1 MTPETSFVIL
11 FSIATTVA
19 ILVRRFRAP
28 YTVALVVVG
37 LVIGSLHVVEAP
49 HLTKELLFAIILPG
63 LLFEAAFN
71 LDMKVFWSNRR
82 AISGLAVPGVVVAI
96 ALTAAIVTPV
106 LTWLGGD
113 PSFNW
118 RYGLV
123 FGALIAA
130 TDPIAVVALFKQ
142 LNVGH
147 RLSTLVEAE
156 SLLNDGTSVVFFT
169 LILAFVSGS
178 STSVTSLLT
187 QFAVTVGGGA
197 IVGWVFG
204 LVATQVSKRIDD
216 PLIEI
221 TLTVIAAYGSFAIAE
236 QFHFSGVIA
245 TVVAGMFCGTYGWHS
260 AMSASTKLAVE
271 SFWDYVAF
279 ALNSVVFLLIG
290 FEVDPAT
297 LLASSNL
304 ILVAYFGALAARLS
318 VVAATVALL
327 RPTSERMPAKWTAVL
342 TWGGLRGALSM
353 VLALAL
359 PYDFPHRDQLITMT
373 FGVVL
378 LSLVVQGTTMSW
390 LLRRLDIV
398 QEHEGPAV
406 LDHVRNDL
414 RLVDVEMS
422 ELDALRRE
430 HAAHPDVLASL
441 GAAIERRRELAHRRL
456 ADLHLASEDLRRD
469 EAVRAVRRLLVA
481 ERSMIADAASDGAVR
496 ASVAHVLRAD
506 VDGRI
511 ARLETAD
518 FAQAEDLLLPMHDGL
533 DADGTG
539 SPIDQLR
546 ESARASSPTAEGT

>member
-1 MTPETSFVIL
+1 MTRETSFILL

-37 LVIGSLHVVEAP
+37 LVLGTLHVVDAP

-82 AISGLAVPGVVVAI
+82 AIAGLAVPGVVAAI

-106 LTWLGGD
+106 LSWLGHD
-113 PSFNW
+113 PTFDW

-130 TDPIAVVALFKQ
+130 TDPIAVVALFRQ

-147 RLSTLVEAE
+147 RLTTLVEGE

-169 LILAFVSGS
+169 LILAFVNGS
-178 STSVTSLLT
+178 ATTPSSLLLE
-187 QFAVTVGGGA
+187 FVTIVGGGA
-197 IVGWVFG
+197 VIGL
-204 LVATQVSKRIDD
+204 LVAWVVTQVSKRIDE

-221 TLTVIAAYGSFAIAE
+221 TLTVIAAYGSFAVAE

-245 TVVAGMFCGTYGWHS
+245 TVAAGMFCGSVGWHS
-260 AMSASTKLAVE
+260 AMSPSTQLAVD

-290 FEVDPAT
+290 FEVHPST
-297 LLASSNL
+297 LLGSASL
-304 ILVAYFGALAARLS
+304 IVVAYLGALVARFG
-318 VVAATVALL
+318 VVAMTVAIL
-327 RPTSERMPAKWTAVL
+327 RPTSERMPAKWMAIL

-359 PYDFPHRDQLITMT
+359 PIDFPHRDQLITMT

-378 LSLVVQGTTMSW
+378 LSLVLQGTTMSW
-390 LLRRLDIV
+390 VMRRFGMV
-398 QEHEGPAV
+398 QERTEHAV
-406 LDHVRNDL
+406 LDHLRHEL
-414 RLVDVEMS
+414 RLVDAEVA
-422 ELDALRRE
+422 ELAQMRRE
-430 HAAHPDVLASL
+430 HVAHPDVL
-441 GAAIERRRELAHRRL
+441 GAIGNVIERRRQRAQERL
-456 ADLHLASEDLRRD
+456 SALHLASGELRRD
-469 EAVRAVRRLLVA
+469 EGVRAVRRLLIL
-481 ERSMIADAASDGAVR
+481 ERNTLGKAVSDGDVR
-496 ASVAHVLRAD
+496 SSVAHALAANID
-506 VDGRI
+506 
-511 ARLETAD
+511 AR
-518 FAQAEDLLLPMHDGL
+518 MVRL
-533 DADGTG
+533 DAGAEPETVVVPGDDVAV
-539 SPIDQLR
+539 SD
-546 ESARASSPTAEGT
+546 SATPQSDSEET

>member
-1 MTPETSFVIL
+1 MTPETSFILL

-37 LVIGSLHVVEAP
+37 LVLGALHVVDAP

-82 AISGLAVPGVVVAI
+82 AIAGLAVPGVIAAI

-106 LTWLGGD
+106 LSWLGHD
-113 PSFNW
+113 PTFDW

-130 TDPIAVVALFKQ
+130 TDPIAVVALFRQ

-147 RLSTLVEAE
+147 RLTTLVEGE

-169 LILAFVSGS
+169 LILAFVNGS
-178 STSVTSLLT
+178 ATTLSSLLLE
-187 QFAVTVGGGA
+187 FVTIVGGGA
-197 IVGWVFG
+197 LIGL
-204 LVATQVSKRIDD
+204 LVAWVVTQVTKRIDE

-221 TLTVIAAYGSFAIAE
+221 TLTVIAAYGSFAVAE

-245 TVVAGMFCGTYGWHS
+245 TVAAGMFCGSVGWHS
-260 AMSASTKLAVE
+260 AMSPSTQLAVD

-290 FEVDPAT
+290 FEVHPST
-297 LLASSNL
+297 LLGSASL
-304 ILVAYFGALAARLS
+304 IVVAYLGALVARFG
-318 VVAATVALL
+318 VVAMTVAIL
-327 RPTSERMPAKWTAVL
+327 RPTSERMPAKWMAIL

-359 PYDFPHRDQLITMT
+359 PIGFPHRDQLITMT

-378 LSLVVQGTTMSW
+378 LSLVLQGTTMSW
-390 LLRRLDIV
+390 VMRRLGMV
-398 QEHEGPAV
+398 QEHTGKAV
-406 LDHVRNDL
+406 LDHLRHEL
-414 RLVDVEMS
+414 RLVDAEVA
-422 ELDALRRE
+422 ELAQMRRE
-430 HAAHPDVLASL
+430 HVAHPDVL
-441 GAAIERRRELAHRRL
+441 GAIGNAIERRRQRAQERL
-456 ADLHLASEDLRRD
+456 SALHLASGELRRD
-469 EAVRAVRRLLVA
+469 EGVRAVRRLLIL
-481 ERSMIADAASDGAVR
+481 ERNTLGKAVSDGDVR
-496 ASVAHVLRAD
+496 SSVAVALAANIDARM
-506 VDGRI
+506 
-511 ARLETAD
+511 ARLDTGAEPETLVVPGDDLPVAD
-518 FAQAEDLLLPMHDGL
+518 SATPKL
-533 DADGTG
+533 DPEETG
-539 SPIDQLR
+539 
-546 ESARASSPTAEGT
+546 